1 MKSREEFVQQC
12 RDAIARGEGQQGV
25 AELVRRAVSE
35 PAKTLAVLGEPKRAG
50 IDRLFVSDE
59 LTVLNLIWGPYMTL
73 LPHNHNMWAVI
84 GIYTGREDNIFW
96 RRVEGEAGGKVKPAG
111 ARALAAKDVDV
122 LGKDAIHSVTNPL
135 TRLTG
140 ALHVYGGEFFA
151 TPRSEW
157 NPETLLEE
165 RFNVERNMR
174 LFEESNRRL

>member
-1 MKSREEFVQQC
+1 MFDPQRFVEECIAARAADPSHKAVREV
-12 RDAIARGEGQQGV
+12 V
-25 AELVRRAVSE
+25 ARAVSD
-35 PAKTLAVLGEPKRAG
+35 PAAVLKGLGEPKRAEVITLYRSPG
-50 IDRLFVSDE
+50 
-59 LTVLNLIWGPYMTL
+59 LTVLNLVWAPRMTL
-73 LPHNHNMWAVI
+73 FPHNHNMWAVI

-96 RRVEGEAGGKVKPAG
+96 RRIEGEAGGKVKPAG

-122 LGKDAIHSVTNPL
+122 LGTDAIHSVTNPL

-174 LFEESNRRL
+174 LFEESNRRM

>member
-1 MKSREEFVQQC
+1 M
-12 RDAIARGEGQQGV
+12 
-25 AELVRRAVSE
+25 AELVRRTVSE
-35 PAKTLAVLGEPKRAG
+35 PAKVLAVLGEPKRAG
-50 IDRLFVSDE
+50 VDRLFVSNE
-59 LTVLNLIWGPYMTL
+59 LTVLNLVWGPYMTL
-73 LPHNHNMWAVI
+73 LPHNHNIWAVI

-96 RRVEGEAGGKVKPAG
+96 RRIEGESGGKVKPAG
-111 ARALAAKDVDV
+111 ARALSAKDVDV

-165 RFNVERNMR
+165 RYDVERNMR